1 LKGDE
6 KMDERVNYSGNPYL
20 QLTYNYE
27 HIDAE
32 NLYFE
37 DRKFFKQN
45 DGSIIEEEFY
55 VFPTDSIPRS
65 MHISSVRNT
74 MNMSKME
81 ERVVMFLGKFEP
93 MERYVRTTV
102 NEGKDFVFI
111 NLETG
116 NINENDDYVDDAAS
130 MQIDI
135 SISKELL
142 EENKWFRELVDRM
155 LSKDNAKVY
164 TTTGASNM
172 FIEANGTV
180 AYLPTDYESDEP

>member
-1 LKGDE
+1 
-6 KMDERVNYSGNPYL
+6 MDERVNYSGNPYL

-116 NINENDDYVDDAAS
+116 NIDENDDYVDDAAA
-130 MQIDI
+130 MQMDI

>member
-1 LKGDE
+1 
-6 KMDERVNYSGNPYL
+6 MDERVNYSGNPYL

-32 NLYFE
+32 NVYFE
-37 DRKFFKQN
+37 DRKFFKQD
-45 DGSIIEEEFY
+45 DGSIMEEKFY
-55 VFPTDSIPRS
+55 AFPTDSIPRS
-65 MHISSVRNT
+65 MCVSSDRKT
-74 MNMSKME
+74 LSMNKME
-81 ERVVMFLGKFEP
+81 EIVVLFLGKFEP

-142 EENKWFRELVDRM
+142 EENKWFKDLVDRM
-155 LSKDNAKVY
+155 LSKDNARVY
-164 TTTGASNM
+164 TETGVSNM
-172 FIEANGTV
+172 FVEANGIV
-180 AYLPTDYESDEP
+180 AYLSPDYESEN

>member
-1 LKGDE
+1 
-6 KMDERVNYSGNPYL
+6 MDERVNYSGNPYL

-37 DRKFFKQN
+37 DRKFFKQD
-45 DGSIIEEEFY
+45 DGSIMEEEFY

-65 MHISSVRNT
+65 INISSDRKT
-74 MNMSKME
+74 ISMSDME
-81 ERVVMFLGKFEP
+81 EKVIIFLNKFEP
-93 MERYVRTTV
+93 MERYVRTSV

-116 NINENDDYVDDAAS
+116 NIDVNDDYADDAAS

-142 EENKWFRELVDRM
+142 EENKWFKDLVDRM
-155 LSKDNAKVY
+155 LSKDNARVY
-164 TTTGASNM
+164 TETGASNM
-172 FIEANGTV
+172 FVYANGEV
-180 AYLPTDYESDEP
+180 AYLPEDFESENR